1 MGWLFVVYTMLGG
14 MVALA
19 RTDLFQ
25 AFVMTAGVLIML
37 FALARR
43 LASDPG
49 TSFTDA
55 GGHMTIF
62 AGQTPDPVGVV
73 ALALVFGLG
82 VAIHPYYVQRILSA
96 KDVATARLI
105 PALNAVLP
113 VVFYVVI
120 SAVGIMGFLYLP
132 EQVGDAMAPAIIV
145 ELIGGTLGA
154 VAMVAILAGVQ
165 STTDSLLHIVG
176 VYVSQDI
183 FEPYFARRELDEA
196 ERLRWMRTFTGIFG
210 FLIVGVATLQ
220 VLIGEI
226 ALIAVV
232 GAYAW
237 GILGGSLFVPIAAGL
252 FWRRAT
258 RAGAM
263 AALVLGFVGGVGGGE
278 PDHPACGPGAAG
290 ADLRGGVRARTPAMR
305 SGRAATR
312 LATAILV

>member
-1 MGWLFVVYTMLGG
+1 
-14 MVALA
+14 
-19 RTDLFQ
+19 
-25 AFVMTAGVLIML
+25 
-37 FALARR
+37 
-43 LASDPG
+43 
-49 TSFTDA
+49 
-55 GGHMTIF
+55 MTIF

-105 PALNAVLP
+105 PALNAVLL

-278 PDHPACGPGAAG
+278 PDRAGLLPFHPIFLAVGLSLAAMV
-290 ADLRGGVRARTPAMR
+290 GVSLITPPVARE
-305 SGRAATR
+305 R
-312 LATAILV
+312 LARIFGEA